1 MSSKR
6 QTNSAGLRRDIE
18 LLQVLGKHEVEHRS
32 GLGVIRIAEL
42 AGREKTQVSRALATL
57 AEQGLV
63 DRDPRTLLYRLG
75 WRLYSLSAQTYE
87 AHLVSIATP
96 YLRRLAELVQ
106 ETAHLC
112 VLRQDEVLTLSTA
125 SPAHGFRAVWEG
137 LTSPAPS
144 TSAGRV
150 LLCEWE
156 ESAVRTKWTDQELAN
171 AGGAR
176 HFTSTDE
183 FVDELAKIKKQG
195 YCIVDEEFE
204 IGVVGCSAPIR
215 DAGGRIV
222 AALNIG
228 APKARLGARLD
239 QAAQITRKIAR
250 EMSASLYAPHSNSR

>member
-18 LLQVLGKHEVEHRS
+18 LLQVLGKHEVEHRA

-42 AGREKTQVSRALATL
+42 SGREKTQVSRALATL

-75 WRLYSLSAQTYE
+75 WRLYSLSARTYE
-87 AHLVSIATP
+87 AHLVSVVSP
-96 YLRRLAELVQ
+96 YLRRIAELVQ
-106 ETAHLC
+106 ETTHLC

-125 SPAHGFRAVWEG
+125 SPAHGFRSVWEG

-150 LLCEWE
+150 LICEWDE
-156 ESAVRTKWTDQELAN
+156 TAIRAKWTDKELAN

-176 HFTSTDE
+176 IFKNTDE
-183 FVDELAKIKKQG
+183 FVEELAKIKKQG

-222 AALNIG
+222 AAVNIG
-228 APKARLGARLD
+228 APKARLGANLD
-239 QAAQITRKIAR
+239 QAAQITRKISK
-250 EMSASLYAPHSNSR
+250 EISSSLYSAH

>member
-18 LLQVLGKHEVEHRS
+18 LLEVLGKYEVEHKS
-32 GLGVIRIAEL
+32 GLGVIRIAEM

-63 DRDPRTLLYRLG
+63 DRDPNTMFYRLG
-75 WRLYSLSAQTYE
+75 WRLYALSAQTFE
-87 AHLVSIATP
+87 AHLTSVAAP
-96 YLRRLAELVQ
+96 YLRRLAELAQ
-106 ETAHLC
+106 ETTHLC

-125 SPAHGFRAVWEG
+125 APAHGFRAVWEG

-150 LLCEWE
+150 LLCEWDE
-156 ESAVRTKWTDQELAN
+156 TSLSAKWTPEALASVMGQRIFKSTQELI
-171 AGGAR
+171 
-176 HFTSTDE
+176 
-183 FVDELAKIKKQG
+183 DELKKVRQQG
-195 YCIVDEEFE
+195 FSVVDEEFE

-215 DAGGRIV
+215 DASGRIV

-228 APKARLGARLD
+228 APKARLESKLD
-239 QAAQITRKIAR
+239 QAARLTRKVAK
-250 EMSASLYAPHSNSR
+250 ELSETLYSPS

>member
-18 LLQVLGKHEVEHRS
+18 LLQVLGKHEVEHRA

-42 AGREKTQVSRALATL
+42 SGREKTQVSRALATL

-87 AHLVSIATP
+87 AHLVSVVSP
-96 YLRRLAELVQ
+96 YLRRIAELVQ
-106 ETAHLC
+106 ETTHLC

-125 SPAHGFRAVWEG
+125 SPAHGFRSVWEG

-150 LLCEWE
+150 LICEWDE
-156 ESAVRTKWTDQELAN
+156 TAIRAKWTDKELAN

-176 HFTSTDE
+176 IFKNTDE
-183 FVDELAKIKKQG
+183 FVEELAKIKKQG

-222 AALNIG
+222 AAVNIG
-228 APKARLGARLD
+228 APKARLGANLD
-239 QAAQITRKIAR
+239 QAAQITRKISK
-250 EMSASLYAPHSNSR
+250 EISASFYSAH

>member
-1 MSSKR
+1 M
-6 QTNSAGLRRDIE
+6 
-18 LLQVLGKHEVEHRS
+18 
-32 GLGVIRIAEL
+32 
-42 AGREKTQVSRALATL
+42 
-57 AEQGLV
+57 
-63 DRDPRTLLYRLG
+63 
-75 WRLYSLSAQTYE
+75 
-87 AHLVSIATP
+87 
-96 YLRRLAELVQ
+96 
-106 ETAHLC
+106 
-112 VLRQDEVLTLSTA
+112 
-125 SPAHGFRAVWEG
+125 
-137 LTSPAPS
+137 
-144 TSAGRV
+144 
-150 LLCEWE
+150 LCEWE

-239 QAAQITRKIAR
+239 QAAQISRKIAR

>member
-18 LLQVLGKHEVEHRS
+18 LLEVLGKHETEHRS

-42 AGREKTQVSRALATL
+42 AGREKTQVSRALSTL

-63 DRDPRTLLYRLG
+63 DRDPKTLLYRLG
-75 WRLYSLSAQTYE
+75 WRLYALSAQTYE
-87 AHLVSIATP
+87 AHLVAVATP
-96 YLRRLAELVQ
+96 YLRRLAELTQ
-106 ETAHLC
+106 ETTHLC

-137 LTSPAPS
+137 LTSPVPS

-150 LLCEWE
+150 LVCEWDE
-156 ESAVRTKWTDQELAN
+156 TSIRSKWTAPMLASVSGVRKF
-171 AGGAR
+171 A
-176 HFTSTDE
+176 STDE
-183 FVDELAKIKKQG
+183 FASELLKIRQQG
-195 YCIVDEEFE
+195 FSIVDEEFE

-215 DAGGRIV
+215 DASGRIV

-228 APKARLGARLD
+228 APKSRLESKLD
-239 QAAQITRKIAR
+239 QAARLTRKVAR
-250 EMSASLYAPHSNSR
+250 ELSETLYAPL